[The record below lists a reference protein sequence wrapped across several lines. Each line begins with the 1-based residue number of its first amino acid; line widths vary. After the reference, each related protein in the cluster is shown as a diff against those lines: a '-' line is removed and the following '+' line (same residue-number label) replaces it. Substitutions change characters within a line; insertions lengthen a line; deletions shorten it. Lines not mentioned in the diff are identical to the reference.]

1 MPTLLRPE
9 VRRLAGVVA
18 LVALMAAGCASRT
31 DEPVVRL
38 DGTARF
44 PDDEGIAT
52 ALDRNSITLDGS
64 RRYKVSDQLR
74 SFSTYTR
81 ELEPMIGRLGQYVQ
95 IGVVDDEMV
104 WMAGVSRVVEIEGEP
119 AVFYTG
125 RFREVSKG
133 RFVFTDGTTFA
144 VGPGVPTPGNERP
157 VTVRIDPTTHRIVE
171 IT

>member
-1 MPTLLRPE
+1 M
-9 VRRLAGVVA
+9 RRLGAALATLVV
-18 LVALMAAGCASRT
+18 LASGTACSSRDEAKT
-31 DEPVVRL
+31 DVVVRL

-52 ALDRNSITLDGS
+52 ALDRNRITLDGK
-64 RRYKVSDQLR
+64 RTYEVSDDLR

-95 IGVVDDEMV
+95 IGLDDDTMV
-104 WMAGVSRVVEIEGEP
+104 WMGGVARVVEGDVGP
-119 AVFYTG
+119 SVFYTG
-125 RFREVSKG
+125 RFREVADG

-144 VGPGVPTPGNERP
+144 PGDGVEAPPTTGN
-157 VTVRIDPTTHRIVE
+157 VTVRIDPVTHLIVE

>member
-1 MPTLLRPE
+1 M
-9 VRRLAGVVA
+9 RRLAAVVA
-18 LVALMAAGCASRT
+18 LVILPLAACDSRT
-31 DEPVVRL
+31 PAPVVRL

-52 ALDRNSITLDGS
+52 ALDRNSITLDGE
-64 RRYKVSDQLR
+64 RRYKVSDELR

-81 ELEPMIGRLGQYVQ
+81 ELEPMIGRRNQYVQ
-95 IGVVDDEMV
+95 IGVVGDEMV
-104 WMAGVSRVVEIEGEP
+104 WMAGVSRVIKVRGEP

-125 RFREVSKG
+125 RFREVARG

-144 VGPGVPTPGNERP
+144 VAPGVARPGTRRS
-157 VTVRIDPTTHRIVE
+157 VTVRIDPETHRIVE